1 MLRTRTPVQILG
13 EEDRVAALDFCAGDP
28 PASVFVAARLVSGPI
43 SSRQDNLLA
52 VRDEDGTIESMC
64 WASANV
70 VPLGL
75 TPESAPR
82 YADRLRRRR
91 HRIASILGPSDQV
104 RMLWARLEPDWGR
117 PRAVRGRQP
126 LMATRTP
133 PSALGIRTDPRVR
146 PALPREVD
154 LVLPA
159 AEHMFT
165 AEIGYAPYSGS
176 PRSYRQSIGALV
188 EAGQTYVLV
197 EDGRV
202 VFKADV
208 GSVALDC
215 CQIQGVW
222 LAPDLRGR
230 GLATPLMAAAL
241 EQVLADH
248 ASHATL
254 YVNDFNVPAIATYRA
269 CGMTEIGSFT
279 TVLL

>member
-1 MLRTRTPVQILG
+1 VLRTRTPVQILG
-13 EEDRVAALDFCAGDP
+13 DEDRVAALDYCAGDP
-28 PASVFVAARLVSGPI
+28 QASVFVAARLVSGPI

-52 VRDEDGTIESMC
+52 VRDEDGTLESMC

-75 TPESAPR
+75 TPETAPH

-91 HRIASILGPSDQV
+91 HRIASILGPTDQV
-104 RMLWARLEPDWGR
+104 RMLWTHLEPEWGR
-117 PRAVRGRQP
+117 ARAVRSRQP

-133 PSALGIRTDPRVR
+133 PSALGVRTDPRVR
-146 PALPREVD
+146 PARPGEVD

-176 PRSYRQSIGALV
+176 PRSYRQSIEALV
-188 EAGQTYVLV
+188 EAGQTYVVV

-230 GLATPLMAAAL
+230 GLATSFMAAAL
-241 EQVLADH
+241 EQILADH

-254 YVNDFNVPAIATYRA
+254 YVNDFNIPAIATYRA

>member
-13 EEDRVAALDFCAGDP
+13 DEDRIAALDFCAADP

-43 SSRQDNLLA
+43 GTRQDNLLA
-52 VRDEDGTIESMC
+52 IRDETGALESMC

-75 TPESAPR
+75 TPETAPH

-91 HRIASILGPSDQV
+91 HRIASILGPTDQV
-104 RMLWARLEPDWGR
+104 RMLWAHLEPEWGR
-117 PRAVRGRQP
+117 ARAIRARQP
-126 LMATRTP
+126 LMVTSTP
-133 PSALGIRTDPRVR
+133 PSAHGIRIDPRVR
-146 PALPREVD
+146 PARRNEVD

-176 PRSYRQSIGALV
+176 PRSYRQSIEALV
-188 EAGQTYVLV
+188 HRGQTYVV
-197 EDGRV
+197 IEDGRV

-222 LAPDLRGR
+222 LAPDLRGQ
-230 GLATPLMAAAL
+230 GLATSLMAAAL
-241 EQVLADH
+241 EQILADH
-248 ASHATL
+248 AHQATL
-254 YVNDFNVPAIATYRA
+254 YVNDYNVPAIATYRA

>member
-13 EEDRVAALDFCAGDP
+13 EEDRVAALDYCAGDP
-28 PASVFVAARLVSGPI
+28 PASVFVAARLVAGPI
-43 SSRQDNLLA
+43 GNRQDNLLA
-52 VRDEDGTIESMC
+52 TRDDEGAIRSIC

-75 TPESAPR
+75 TPDSASH

-91 HRIASILGPSDQV
+91 HRVASILGPTDDV
-104 RMLWARLEPDWGR
+104 RMLWAHLEPDWG
-117 PRAVRGRQP
+117 PARAVRRRQP
-126 LMATRTP
+126 LLGTRTP
-133 PSALGIRTDPRVR
+133 PSALGIRTDDRVR
-146 PALPREVD
+146 PARRDEVD

-176 PRSYRQSIGALV
+176 PRSYRQSIEALV
-188 EAGQTYVLV
+188 ELGQTYVVV
-197 EDGRV
+197 EEGRV

-222 LAPDLRGR
+222 LAPELRGR
-230 GLATPLMAAAL
+230 GLAGALMASTL
-241 EQVLADH
+241 EQILADH

-254 YVNDFNVPAIATYRA
+254 YVNEFNLPAVATYRA

>member
-1 MLRTRTPVQILG
+1 MLRTRTPVQVLG
-13 EEDRVAALDFCAGDP
+13 EEDRADALDFCAVDP
-28 PASVFVAARLVSGPI
+28 PASVFVAARLVAGPI
-43 SSRQDNLLA
+43 NSRQDNLLA
-52 VRDEDGTIESMC
+52 VRGEDGRLQSVC

-75 TPESAPR
+75 TPDTAAHF
-82 YADRLRRRR
+82 ADRLRRRR
-91 HRIASILGPSDQV
+91 HRIASILGPTDQV
-104 RMLWARLEPDWGR
+104 RMLWSQLEPDWGR
-117 PRAVRGRQP
+117 PRAVRTRQP
-126 LMATRTP
+126 LMGTRTP

-146 PALPREVD
+146 PARSGEAD

-176 PRSYRQSIGALV
+176 PRSYRQSIEALI
-188 EAGQTYVLV
+188 ERGQTYVVV

-230 GLATPLMAAAL
+230 GLATALMAAAL
-241 EQVLADH
+241 EQILADH
-248 ASHATL
+248 AAHATL
-254 YVNDFNVPAIATYRA
+254 YVNDFNLAAIATYRA
-269 CGMTEIGSFT
+269 CGMSEIGSFT

>member
-1 MLRTRTPVQILG
+1 VLRTRTPVQILG

-52 VRDEDGTIESMC
+52 VRDDDGTLESMC

-75 TPESAPR
+75 TPETAPH

-91 HRIASILGPSDQV
+91 HRIASILGPTDQV
-104 RMLWARLEPDWGR
+104 RMLWAHLEPDWGR
-117 PRAVRGRQP
+117 ARAVRSRQP

-146 PALPREVD
+146 PARTGEVD

-176 PRSYRQSIGALV
+176 PRSYRQSIEALV
-188 EAGQTYVLV
+188 EAGQTYVVV

-241 EQVLADH
+241 EQILADH

-254 YVNDFNVPAIATYRA
+254 YVNDFNIPAIATYRA
-269 CGMTEIGSFT
+269 CGMAEIGSFT